1 MTLRVVTEIEDVY
14 WDYLCEKGYV
24 PTALRNRIQREGR
37 EDEALDIIEEA
48 CGFVVDEDN
57 IIEFINEE
65 LAEIMGIDLGC
76 HSDNSS
82 KQNIKKK
89 K

>member
-48 CGFVVDEDN
+48 CGFVANEEDVT
-57 IIEFINEE
+57 EFISEE
-65 LAEIMGIDLGC
+65 LPEIMGIDLRN
-76 HSDNSS
+76 DDADAELE
-82 KQNIKKK
+82 KY
-89 K
+89 